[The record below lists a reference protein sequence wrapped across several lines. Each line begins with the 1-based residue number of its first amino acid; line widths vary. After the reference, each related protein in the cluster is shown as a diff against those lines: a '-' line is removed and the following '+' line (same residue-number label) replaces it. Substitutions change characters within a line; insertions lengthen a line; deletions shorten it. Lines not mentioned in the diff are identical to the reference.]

1 MTKLSDVLSKLEKL
15 IRAIIQDIDGKK
27 NVGGLTLLVVRSLI
41 RIILLQL
48 LQSDFLLNTERS
60 LWILFYTDAV
70 ELKKTVIELGAK
82 IREEQTTLALQ

>member
-82 IREEQTTLALQ
+82 IRAEQTRL